1 MLNPALSYLG
11 LYFDLAD
18 DLRYSSILYS
28 HSRLVL
34 MFSCFFRTSYAR
46 FFLSLI
52 APGGKE
58 TDQFR
63 RQFAKKF
70 AHVDDED
77 YPIFQAVI
85 TGRVSLDDPEAL
97 AGAGQDSGSGF
108 SLLDMPPPD
117 KAEMHHM
124 RQATAEEGVVEQIL
138 RLLRTMPRRL
148 LMILKLNDLTRSLD
162 AALQTVSI
170 FAISMSTSKIA
181 DLDTASIRLMDLQ
194 CGSSLP
200 TIAPGQLGSTTVLD

>member
-1 MLNPALSYLG
+1 MVRLPTL
-11 LYFDLAD
+11 
-18 DLRYSSILYS
+18 
-28 HSRLVL
+28 LVL
-34 MFSCFFRTSYAR
+34 TRYWLSRTSYAR

-85 TGRVSLDDPEAL
+85 TGRVSLDDPEA
-97 AGAGQDSGSGF
+97 AASAGQDGGSGF

-162 AALQTVSI
+162 AALQTVRTFI
-170 FAISMSTSKIA
+170 FLALMWNAT
-181 DLDTASIRLMDLQ
+181 DFVASFRPTDLQ
-194 CGSSLP
+194 YGLSLP
-200 TIAPGQLGSTTVLD
+200 TTVPDQLGSKTVLD